1 MEILEIMKKTFTL
14 LVFLLAAFSFTALA
28 DDRPNIIIIYTDDL
42 GYGDL
47 GCYGHPII
55 QTPNIDQLASEG
67 LRLTQHYAP
76 SALCSPSRAALLTG
90 RTPYRTGVE
99 SWIPEDT
106 GIYLHKQETTI
117 AELLKE
123 KGYAT
128 AIIGKWHLNSDLG
141 NPKEPQPSDHGFDYF
156 YGNNAFQTPTNRN
169 PNNLFRNGKALG
181 KEWKQKVAEEMTK
194 EQIAKAH
201 PKLIN

>member
-1 MEILEIMKKTFTL
+1 MMLRILTVAMLILAVNVARGAERPNVVL
-14 LVFLLAAFSFTALA
+14 LLA
-28 DDRPNIIIIYTDDL
+28 DDISAE
-42 GYGDL
+42 DL

-67 LRLTQHYAP
+67 FRLTQHYAP

-141 NPKEPQPSDHGFDYF
+141 NPKEPQPSDHGFDYS
-156 YGNNAFQTPTNRN
+156 Y
-169 PNNLFRNGKALG
+169 
-181 KEWKQKVAEEMTK
+181 
-194 EQIAKAH
+194 
-201 PKLIN
+201 

>member
-1 MEILEIMKKTFTL
+1 MLNKIS
-14 LVFLLAAFSFTALA
+14 FLLILQFAFSTFNLESQAALPA
-28 DDRPNIIIIYTDDL
+28 VSLPTKSPVEGSNPNVLLIYVDDL

-47 GCYGHPII
+47 GCYGHPVI
-55 QTPNIDQLASEG
+55 QTPNIDRLGSEG

-141 NPKEPQPSDHGFDYF
+141 DPTEPQQAVSSYQPYW
-156 YGNNAFQTPTNRN
+156 
-169 PNNLFRNGKALG
+169 ALRFHLL
-181 KEWKQKVAEEMTK
+181 KELGRHEAA
-194 EQIAKAH
+194 AKARQLAIGLTED
-201 PKLIN
+201 PSVRAYLLS